1 MRKSDSSKR
10 GTNVSWHVSQ
20 CFFNS
25 GGHPNMTKLRSMLSF
40 AGIKPIRDSLY
51 GLAFANETKRVRW
64 IEDLR
69 RHGRQGD

>member
-1 MRKSDSSKR
+1 MCR
-10 GTNVSWHVSQ
+10 NVFSI
-20 CFFNS
+20 
-25 GGHPNMTKLRSMLSF
+25 RAAIF